1 MDCNRMERAVLGK
14 VTRRLLPFL
23 FLLYIFN
30 FLDRTNVSVAALT
43 MKPDLGFSDTVY
55 GMGAGIF
62 FLGYFF
68 LEVPSNLILQRIGAR
83 VWMARIMLTWGLI
96 SAATLFVRSPASFYT
111 MRFLLGVAEAGFFP
125 GMIFYLTRW
134 FPAAER
140 AKALSRFMLAST
152 MAGVVGGPLSGA
164 LLKLNGLA
172 GLRGWQWIFLAEG
185 LPSIL
190 LGIVTLFHLADGPGE
205 ATWLSS
211 EERAWLTQRLAGEDA
226 HREPHSPSVLWRA
239 LAHPQILLLSAV
251 YFTSTTAGYGVGFW
265 TPLILKS
272 RSAWSD
278 PVISAAGS
286 LPGLV
291 GAVGLLA
298 AGVHSDRCG
307 ERRRHVAGAAWVGAS
322 GLMLGAWAHSPV
334 VTLGAFALASLGMAS
349 ALGPFW
355 AMSASMMSG
364 RAAAGSIAFIN
375 SVGNL
380 GGFVGPNVVGQVKE
394 RSGGFTAGLCALA
407 ALLLLTGMLALRV
420 RPAPTREQGGSGRKE
435 PEASA
440 AVPGPLHP

>member
-1 MDCNRMERAVLGK
+1 MERVVLGK
-14 VTRRLLPFL
+14 VTRRLIPFL

-43 MKPDLGFSDTVY
+43 MKPDLGFSDKVY

-96 SAATLFVRSPASFYT
+96 SGATMFVRTPAGFYT

-140 AKALSRFMLAST
+140 AKALSRFILAST

-164 LLKLNGLA
+164 LLKLNGVA

-185 LPSIL
+185 LPSVL
-190 LGIVTLFHLADGPGE
+190 LGIVTLFRLADGPGD
-205 ATWLSS
+205 ATWLAP
-211 EERAWLTQRLAGEDA
+211 EERTWLMARLAREDA
-226 HREPHSPSVLWRA
+226 HREPHAPAVLWRA
-239 LAHPQILLLSAV
+239 LAHPQILLLSAI
-251 YFTSTTAGYGVGFW
+251 YFTSTTAGYGVGLW

-272 RSAWSD
+272 RSGWTPSA
-278 PVISAAGS
+278 ISMAGS
-286 LPGLV
+286 IPSLV

-298 AGVHSDRCG
+298 AGVHSDRSG
-307 ERRRHVAGAAWVGAS
+307 ERRRHVARGAWLGAA
-322 GLMLGAWAHSPV
+322 GLVIGAWAHSAV
-334 VTLGAFALASLGMAS
+334 ATLAAFALASLGTAS

-355 AMSASMMSG
+355 AMSTSVMSG
-364 RAAAGSIAFIN
+364 RSAAGAIALIN

-380 GGFVGPNVVGQVKE
+380 GGFVGPYVVGQVKD
-394 RSGGFTAGLCALA
+394 RTGGFTAGLCVLA
-407 ALLLLTGMLALRV
+407 SLLLMTGVLALRV
-420 RPAPTREQGGSGRKE
+420 RSAPLETRGGTARE
-435 PEASA
+435 EREAGA
-440 AVPGPLHP
+440 VVPGTLPSP